1 MPFSHTMGGQAV
13 AFHPTLPTLAATF
26 PGGIALYDIDVDAL
40 LAGPNDVTVHYANA
54 KVVMVGESGVGKS
67 ALGLVLTGNEF
78 RPTESTHGRHIWT
91 LSSETARV
99 DSGVTAHRETLLWD
113 LAGQPGYRV
122 FHRQHLDRGLRCSR
136 ALRRAERDGSI
147 RRRVLLGARAG
158 RCDSWVPDHE
168 VPRRIAHRSG
178 RDGGERAPAR
188 GDRRAA
194 RVCAMLRDQRQARR
208 WCRAP
213 RRAPRDEEAGRCDL
227 ERSHAR
233 GPRCARTMNGGVAR
247 VGLESSG
254 SSGGSDQVVACRAS
268 VSS

>member
-122 FHRQHLDRGLRCSR
+122 FHRQHLDEVSVALVLYDARSETDPFAGVSYWAR
-136 ALRRAERDGSI
+136 ALDDATRGFPITKFLVASRIDRGGTAASERQLGEIAARHGFARCFETSARRGDGVERLAERREM
-147 RRRVLLGARAG
+147 RRLVDAILSARTREGRGARG
-158 RCDSWVPDHE
+158 R
-168 VPRRIAHRSG
+168 
-178 RDGGERAPAR
+178 
-188 GDRRAA
+188 
-194 RVCAMLRDQRQARR
+194 
-208 WCRAP
+208 
-213 RRAPRDEEAGRCDL
+213 
-227 ERSHAR
+227 
-233 GPRCARTMNGGVAR
+233 
-247 VGLESSG
+247 
-254 SSGGSDQVVACRAS
+254 
-268 VSS
+268 